1 MTPQKDVDQ
10 SLPDPEE
17 QTYGRYEGNQA
28 SVRQQYISS
37 YEQAGRDDAVGKVYP
52 VVHDNKNL
60 YRLLVF
66 VVAMVVLLLF
76 AVLTIFFVGGTGGWV
91 SLIVI
96 AFIIF
101 LISAVVVSEIR

>member
-1 MTPQKDVDQ
+1 MMPQKDVDHL
-10 SLPDPEE
+10 LPDPQE
-17 QTYGRYEGNQA
+17 QTYGGYEGNQVSA
-28 SVRQQYISS
+28 HQHSLSS
-37 YEQAGRDDAVGKVYP
+37 YEQSGHEDAGGKVYP

-76 AVLTIFFVGGTGGWV
+76 AVLTIFFIGGTGGWV

-101 LISAVVVSEIR
+101 LICAVVVSEIR

>member
-1 MTPQKDVDQ
+1 MMPQKDADNSQ
-10 SLPDPEE
+10 PDPEE
-17 QTYGRYEGNQA
+17 QAYGRYEGNQA
-28 SVRQQYISS
+28 AARQHYTSS
-37 YEQAGRDDAVGKVYP
+37 YEQPVHEDSAGKVYP

-76 AVLTIFFVGGTGGWV
+76 AILTIFFIGGTGGWV